1 MSQDPLAFRVMNEI
15 GIIDQLGRTALEA
28 VLPDD
33 LTVPQFVVLNHFVR
47 LGGERS
53 PSDLARIFQVTKGT
67 MTSTLQRLEAKRFID
82 MLPDPE
88 DGRGKRVR
96 ITDAGRA
103 AREASI
109 AAVAPVLAQIE
120 AAVGAEALATL
131 LPALSRI
138 RAHLDAAR
146 DGPAQ
151 TR

>member
-47 LGGERS
+47 MGGERS

-67 MTSTLQRLEAKRFID
+67 MTSTLQRLEAKGFID
-82 MLPDPE
+82 MAPDPD

-96 ITDAGRA
+96 ITPAGRL

-109 AAVAPVLAQIE
+109 AAVGPVLAEIE
-120 AAVGAEALATL
+120 AAVGAEALASL

-146 DGPAQ
+146 DSPPE
-151 TR
+151 TH